1 MRGTAMKR
9 LQIAAFAFLVCAIAA
24 YGAAIGLY
32 VRGAADPSGTP
43 LLCVGAGLNSI
54 GLVLLSRIRRS
65 EKGDD
70 SKQ

>member
-1 MRGTAMKR
+1 MKR

-43 LLCVGAGLNSI
+43 LVCIGAGLTCL
-54 GLVLLSRIRRS
+54 GLVLLSRSRRVG
-65 EKGDD
+65 EDD
-70 SKQ
+70 GNEDGKQ